1 MGCVLYTTKPAC
13 VWHAL
18 EQTTG
23 GALIQLVG
31 RPGLPNED
39 EVPWL
44 RRLAGDRHVLF
55 LGDSDPADLLI
66 FAWLR
71 WQMPIKYGGV
81 SDRLVLAL
89 DVQIQDTPAIP
100 FADSEREAVSM
111 LGEVCP
117 DYRELVGPKCA
128 ALLDQGRKIEVEAV
142 ILTPGRVPLEDA
154 LAQLSASR

>member
-1 MGCVLYTTKPAC
+1 LYTTKPAR
-13 VWHAL
+13 VLHAL

-23 GALIQLVG
+23 EAAIQVIG
-31 RPGLPNED
+31 RLGLPNED
-39 EVPWL
+39 DVRWL
-44 RRLAGDRHVLF
+44 KHLVGDREVLF

-71 WQMPIKYGGV
+71 WQMPVKYGGV
-81 SDRLVLAL
+81 SDRLALAL

-100 FADSEREAVSM
+100 FADSEREAVSL

-142 ILTPGRVPLEDA
+142 ILTPGRVPLEHA